1 VLGSL
6 AVAGQVSSPANSTLV
21 MDFVSGADQGR
32 LLAKNSAGTYTNPIM
47 VVNPLTTSG
56 NLTVSGTG
64 TSSFAGNVTVTG
76 TGASYSALDT
86 GSFVKIGNNQTG
98 ANLQLGSQSGAGAIL
113 QGAAT
118 GVGAFALLAQPYGG
132 NFLIGTVIDGGQ
144 KLQVAGVANSSG
156 AGYTNSGF
164 QITNTTASRT
174 VGLFLSNAGVT
185 TIRDVTGAADLFTIS
200 LLGAA
205 TFGGTAIFGKAGA
218 NTTFSANG
226 TTAESGIYTQANTG
240 FVFFADNA
248 SATKGIKVDV
258 NNGGLTV
265 LSGGLTTAT
274 AGGSAGT
281 WKLGV
286 YSATAPSA
294 TGYVTIDIGG
304 TTYKLLAST

>member
-1 VLGSL
+1 MGLAFDSTNRKLVLRAQSADAPANGKGTISFETGATPSEIARFAPSTGNLLLKSDGIDSSNGKLQLATHTTSAGGIGFGTDTSLYRAAAGILAIDGTSTAFAKLRLLETGSL
-6 AVAGQVSSPANSTLV
+6 KFQLESVAG
-21 MDFVSGADQGR
+21 
-32 LLAKNSAGTYTNPIM
+32 
-47 VVNPLTTSG
+47 
-56 NLTVSGTG
+56 
-64 TSSFAGNVTVTG
+64 
-76 TGASYSALDT
+76 
-86 GSFVKIGNNQTG
+86 
-98 ANLQLGSQSGAGAIL
+98 
-113 QGAAT
+113 
-118 GVGAFALLAQPYGG
+118 
-132 NFLIGTVIDGGQ
+132 
-144 KLQVAGVANSSG
+144 
-156 AGYTNSGF
+156 
-164 QITNTTASRT
+164 
-174 VGLFLSNAGVT
+174 
-185 TIRDVTGAADLFTIS
+185 DVTLATLTAGKTIKFNTGNDTLALTLDS
-200 LLGAA
+200 SQNA
-205 TFGGTAIFGKAGA
+205 TFAGTAIFGKAGS

-226 TTAESGIYTQANTG
+226 TTAESGIYTQLNTG

>member
-1 VLGSL
+1 LQVNGTASFAGAVTAGSGSNTVEITPSSVGRVNIKKEAGSDAYIEL
-6 AVAGQVSSPANSTLV
+6 AGNGNTAGTSSLV
-21 MDFVSGADQGR
+21 IGQSGADLGVIYNRKNAALSFGTNGTER
-32 LLAKNSAGTYTNPIM
+32 LSISA
-47 VVNPLTTSG
+47 S
-56 NLTVSGTG
+56 
-64 TSSFAGNVTVTG
+64 
-76 TGASYSALDT
+76 
-86 GSFVKIGNNQTG
+86 
-98 ANLQLGSQSGAGAIL
+98 
-113 QGAAT
+113 
-118 GVGAFALLAQPYGG
+118 
-132 NFLIGTVIDGGQ
+132 
-144 KLQVAGVANSSG
+144 
-156 AGYTNSGF
+156 
-164 QITNTTASRT
+164 
-174 VGLFLSNAGVT
+174 
-185 TIRDVTGAADLFTIS
+185 
-200 LLGAA
+200 GAA
-205 TFGGTAIFGKAGA
+205 TFAGTAIFGKAGS

-226 TTAESGIYTQANTG
+226 TTAESGIYTQPNTG